1 MAMPSQVT
9 VRRQDTPGYSWTM
22 ADKPVPEALAPYL
35 TYCGYEER
43 PAERM
48 ERREVPIG
56 RVVVI
61 LNLGDKLDVREVAH
75 SPLPAPGPVGSFVAG
90 MGDGPVVIENGRQEG
105 IQLDLSP
112 LGAYRLLGLPMK
124 ELTNLVVELEDL
136 RGAAVVELVDRL
148 ASTSSWD
155 ERFAVLDDE
164 LTRWAAD
171 GPDPDPAVAWAWN
184 QLDATSGAVEVGPLA
199 DETGWSRRHFI
210 KMFRDQVGLAPKATA
225 QVLRFN
231 QARQLLAER
240 RVGTSITDVAMACGY
255 ADHSHLT
262 REFKRIAGTTP
273 SAWLAEQSIESFGLD
288 LDLD

>member
-1 MAMPSQVT
+1 MSGVSQVT
-9 VRRQDTPGYSWTM
+9 VRRQDTPGYSWTT
-22 ADKPVPEALAPYL
+22 ADKPVPEALAPFL

-48 ERREVPIG
+48 QRREVPIA
-56 RVVVI
+56 RVVMI
-61 LNLGDKLDVREVAH
+61 LCLGEKLEVREVTN
-75 SPLPAPGPVGSFVAG
+75 SPFPAPGTVGSFVAG
-90 MGDGPVVIENGRQEG
+90 LGDGSVVIENGEQEG
-105 IQLDLSP
+105 IQLDLTP

-124 ELTNLVVELEDL
+124 ELTNQVVELEDV
-136 RGAAVVELVDRL
+136 RGAAAVELVDRL
-148 ASTSSWD
+148 ASTPGWD
-155 ERFAVLDDE
+155 DRFALLDDE

-184 QLDATSGAVEVGPLA
+184 QLDATSGSVEIGALA

-240 RVGTSITDVAMACGY
+240 RAGTSITDVAMACGY
-255 ADHSHLT
+255 ADHSHLI
-262 REFKRIAGTTP
+262 REFKRLSGSTP
-273 SAWLAEQSIESFGLD
+273 SAWLAQQLAETFGVD
-288 LDLD
+288 PD